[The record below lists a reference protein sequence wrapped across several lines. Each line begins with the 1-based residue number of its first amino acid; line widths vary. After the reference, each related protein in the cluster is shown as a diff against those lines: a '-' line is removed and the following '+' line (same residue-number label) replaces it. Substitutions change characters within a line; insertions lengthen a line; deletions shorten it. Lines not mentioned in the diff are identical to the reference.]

1 MKLLID
7 LAQDDYDLIKENY
20 DQNKDRLKNI
30 GVNTIEDF
38 AAMLC
43 NEAIMN
49 LPAIIESKQ
58 RRLTSEQPI

>member
-1 MKLLID
+1 MKLVID

-20 DQNKDRLKNI
+20 DLNKDRLESI

-43 NEAIMN
+43 NEGLIS

-58 RRLTSEQPI
+58 HRLTPKQSI